1 MFGKRITL
9 FKLLGFEIKIDV
21 SWVIIA
27 VLVTWSLALGLFP
40 QYYKNLPKATYWW
53 MGVAGALGLFVSII
67 FHELCHSLVARRYG
81 LRMKGITLFI
91 FGGVAEMDEE
101 PPSAKAEF
109 MMAVAGPFSSVLLGA
124 VFYGVLV
131 LGKESGWPTPI
142 NGVIAYLAFING
154 ILAGFNLLPAFPLDG
169 GRMLRSSLWGWKKN
183 LRWATRVASQ
193 IGSAFGMVMI
203 LLGILNVF
211 FENFIGGI
219 WWFMIGVFMQNA
231 ARSSY
236 QQILTRQAFEGEKV
250 RRFMKPDIV
259 TVSPSISIARLVEDY
274 IYRHHYKMFPV
285 IENGRLKGCVN
296 VQQVKEVPQQEWQ
309 QHTVSELMRQCSPEN
324 TIGPEA
330 DALKALSIMS
340 RTQNSRL
347 MVVEGDRL
355 IGIVSLKDMLNLL
368 SLKMD
373 LEGYEGKD

>member
-1 MFGKRITL
+1 MFGRRITL
-9 FKLLGFEIKIDV
+9 FKLLGFEVKIDV

-109 MMAVAGPFSSVLLGA
+109 MMAVAGPLSSILLGA

-142 NGVIAYLAFING
+142 NGVIGYLAFING

-169 GRMLRSSLWGWKKN
+169 GRMLRSALWGWKKD
-183 LRWATRVASQ
+183 LRWATRIASQ

-211 FENFIGGI
+211 FGNFIGGI

-259 TVSPSISIARLVEDY
+259 TVSPSISIAQLVEDY
-274 IYRHHYKMFPV
+274 IYKHHYKMFPV
-285 IENGRLKGCVN
+285 VENGRLMGCVN

-309 QHTVSELMRQCSPEN
+309 QHTVGELMRQCSPEN

-340 RTQNSRL
+340 RTRNSRL

-355 IGIVSLKDMLNLL
+355 VGIVSLKDMLNLL